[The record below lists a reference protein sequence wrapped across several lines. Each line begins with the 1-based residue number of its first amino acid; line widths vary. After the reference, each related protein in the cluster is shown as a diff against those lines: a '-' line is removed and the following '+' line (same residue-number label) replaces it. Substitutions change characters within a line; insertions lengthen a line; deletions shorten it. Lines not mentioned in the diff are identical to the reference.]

1 MSSTASTATTRSRSL
16 RAKSKLHLCRTTIA
30 SEAQQ
35 SRSRRR
41 PTSLWIA
48 TSLRS
53 SRFHSNAVCPG
64 VPILKFCAPS
74 QGPRPC
80 NSLSASSGI
89 VGGADAGGTPARRSV
104 CPSTSNSRLGR
115 KSPVAQGMGRVETME
130 ARYVGV
136 DVSKDRLD
144 VHVLPEG
151 AAFAVARD
159 GKGLAELVERLS
171 ALQPQRIAVE
181 ATGGFETI
189 VAAALAGASL
199 PLVIVNPAQVRHFA
213 QALGRRA
220 KTDPIDASMIAR
232 FVEATKPDLHPLAD
246 EAAQLLADLVARRR
260 QIIEMIVAERNRERR
275 VHFKRIHKSIVRL
288 IAALEKEL
296 SEIDAE
302 IDASVRGSPAWRE
315 KEDLFASVP
324 GVGPITARALIAEL
338 PELGTLDGKRIA
350 SLAGLAPFTRQ
361 SGQWKGKAM
370 IAGGRKSVRSALF
383 LASLPACRHNPV
395 LKAFRQRLIDAGKP
409 KMLVAIAA
417 ARKLL
422 TILNAILRDKQP
434 WRPETA

>member
-1 MSSTASTATTRSRSL
+1 
-16 RAKSKLHLCRTTIA
+16 
-30 SEAQQ
+30 
-35 SRSRRR
+35 
-41 PTSLWIA
+41 
-48 TSLRS
+48 
-53 SRFHSNAVCPG
+53 
-64 VPILKFCAPS
+64 
-74 QGPRPC
+74 
-80 NSLSASSGI
+80 
-89 VGGADAGGTPARRSV
+89 
-104 CPSTSNSRLGR
+104 
-115 KSPVAQGMGRVETME
+115 ME

-232 FVEATKPDLHPLAD
+232 FVEATKPDLRELPD
-246 EAAQLLADLVARRR
+246 EATQLLADLVARRR
-260 QIIEMIVAERNRERR
+260 QIIEMIVAERNRECVAVRR
-275 VHFKRIHKSIVRL
+275 IRKSIARL

-315 KEDLFASVP
+315 KEDLLASVP
-324 GVGPITARALIAEL
+324 GVGPITARTLIAEL

-361 SGQWKGKAM
+361 SGQWTGKAM

-383 LASLPACRHNPV
+383 LASLVACRHNPV
-395 LKAFRQRLIDAGKP
+395 LKAFRQRLIDAGKA
-409 KMLVAIAA
+409 KMLVVIAA

>member
-1 MSSTASTATTRSRSL
+1 MRRTRSSPCRAAPGTTRRSWRASSLRRCCSCPASMASATTGQKIQ
-16 RAKSKLHLCRTTIA
+16 AKPTSYSAARL
-30 SEAQQ
+30 SPM
-35 SRSRRR
+35 RRR
-41 PTSLWIA
+41 RLCVKA
-48 TSLRS
+48 L
-53 SRFHSNAVCPG
+53 NG
-64 VPILKFCAPS
+64 NGLNS
-74 QGPRPC
+74 QPPRPC
-80 NSLSASSGI
+80 NLVFASSGI
-89 VGGADAGGTPARRSV
+89 VGGADAEGTPARPWAFEPAPQPGRPSV

-115 KSPVAQGMGRVETME
+115 KSPVAQGRGRGETME

-136 DVSKDRLD
+136 AVSKDRLD

-189 VAAALAGASL
+189 VAGGLAGASL

-232 FVEATKPDLHPLAD
+232 FVEATKPDLRPLAD

-260 QIIEMIVAERNRERR
+260 QIIEMIVAERNREKRVAVRR
-275 VHFKRIHKSIVRL
+275 IRKSIARL

-350 SLAGLAPFTRQ
+350 SLAGLARSPASPA
-361 SGQWKGKAM
+361 SGRA
-370 IAGGRKSVRSALF
+370 
-383 LASLPACRHNPV
+383 
-395 LKAFRQRLIDAGKP
+395 KP
-409 KMLVAIAA
+409 
-417 ARKLL
+417 
-422 TILNAILRDKQP
+422 
-434 WRPETA
+434 

>member
-1 MSSTASTATTRSRSL
+1 MLGAAFPR
-16 RAKSKLHLCRTTIA
+16 
-30 SEAQQ
+30 
-35 SRSRRR
+35 
-41 PTSLWIA
+41 
-48 TSLRS
+48 
-53 SRFHSNAVCPG
+53 
-64 VPILKFCAPS
+64 
-74 QGPRPC
+74 PRPC
-80 NSLSASSGI
+80 NSLSACSGI
-89 VGGADAGGTPARRSV
+89 VGGADAEGTPARPWAFEPAPQPGRRSV

-115 KSPVAQGMGRVETME
+115 KSPVAQGRGRVETME

-144 VHVLPEG
+144 VPVFPG
-151 AAFAVARD
+151 
-159 GKGLAELVERLS
+159 GGGLA
-171 ALQPQRIAVE
+171 
-181 ATGGFETI
+181 GGFETI

-232 FVEATKPDLHPLAD
+232 FVEATKPDLRPLAD

-260 QIIEMIVAERNRERR
+260 QIIEMIVAERNREKRVAVRR
-275 VHFKRIHKSIVRL
+275 IRKSIARL

-315 KEDLFASVP
+315 KEDLLASVP

-361 SGQWKGKAM
+361 SGQWKGK
-370 IAGGRKSVRSALF
+370 
-383 LASLPACRHNPV
+383 
-395 LKAFRQRLIDAGKP
+395 
-409 KMLVAIAA
+409 
-417 ARKLL
+417 
-422 TILNAILRDKQP
+422 
-434 WRPETA
+434 

>member
-1 MSSTASTATTRSRSL
+1 MASS
-16 RAKSKLHLCRTTIA
+16 
-30 SEAQQ
+30 E
-35 SRSRRR
+35 RRR
-41 PTSLWIA
+41 TP
-48 TSLRS
+48 R
-53 SRFHSNAVCPG
+53 
-64 VPILKFCAPS
+64 
-74 QGPRPC
+74 PRPC
-80 NSLSASSGI
+80 NSLSACSGI
-89 VGGADAGGTPARRSV
+89 VGGADAEGTPARPWAFEPAPQPGRPSV
-104 CPSTSNSRLGR
+104 CPSTSNSRLGP
-115 KSPVAQGMGRVETME
+115 KSPVAQGRGRVEKME

-159 GKGLAELVERLS
+159 GKGLAELVARLS
-171 ALQPQRIAVE
+171 ALQPERIAVE
-181 ATGGFETI
+181 ATGGFETV
-189 VAAALAGASL
+189 VAAALPGASL
-199 PLVIVNPAQVRHFA
+199 PLVMVNPAQVRHFA

-232 FVEATKPDLHPLAD
+232 FVEATKLDVRPLAD
-246 EAAQLLADLVARRR
+246 EATQLLADLVARRR
-260 QIIEMIVAERNRERR
+260 QIIEMIVAERNREKRVVVRR
-275 VHFKRIHKSIVRL
+275 IRNSIARL

-296 SEIDAE
+296 AEIDAE
-302 IDASVRGSPAWRE
+302 IDASVRGSPACRE
-315 KEDLFASVP
+315 KEDVLASVP
-324 GVGPITARALIAEL
+324 GVGPITARTLIAEL

-350 SLAGLAPFTRQ
+350 SLAGLAPFPRQ
-361 SGQWKGKAM
+361 SGQWEGKAR

-383 LASLPACRHNPV
+383 LASLAACRHNPV

-434 WRPETA
+434 WRPENACPPTQSLRRPFASANGLEGGSKGRRSVGMHWSVLRGWFA